1 MGGPRGVV
9 HGRCR
14 GRGLAACLA
23 AVVAAA
29 VAGGDDGATEE
40 APAGPPPFEQVVLE
54 SRAGTFLTEA
64 EIQPLL
70 EPLGTPYRLL
80 STPGQPVRFQGIAR
94 LDGWSESVL
103 LRFATMDQGE
113 NLRIHVWGADEGVT
127 LRFYSQGATVAA
139 YRTAA
144 DPAGGGGGAAVPYGT
159 LLTSDDGRNQRLPS
173 GLCFLGYADDSVF
186 LNRGDIRLVAAP
198 VRGPIRAL
206 YVESPSEVEL
216 RDLAIVEAGAV
227 PAEPV
232 RPQRVVRDGA
242 EPARLEWKLQL
253 AEGARL
259 ERPAAGA
266 VELVS
271 EKAAALALAT
281 FALDAPGLY
290 DVAFRVDEATTG
302 TGVALLNDAGEPVEG
317 IEFGRNR
324 EGRPVLGYGTPR
336 EALNV
341 DAWAED
347 NRPIP
352 YVGPGQW
359 IRLVVAGGM
368 SRYWV
373 GTGDGHWGRVFEP
386 RLRNGTWRS
395 IGLFAR
401 ETNDPQKPDGGL
413 RRIRLGAVMVREL
426 DGLTSAVD
434 PAVLAQARLVD
445 AAFQPNEAAPAWLER
460 TAKLL
465 PAGSALPEWRGA
477 CLLQALA
484 ANGPVDL
491 TQGLLEGFVD
501 ERLEAL
507 DAVPRR
513 VALLQ
518 DAALVWRS
526 RPEDAAVQ
534 IDFWERLGRGM
545 LVGGDV
551 PSVRSFA
558 RAYMQ
563 SSIFA
568 APPRSGPLPR
578 SLVGDVLLALY
589 AEQRLE
595 PLEEFMHWLRFWFSD
610 PATRQALQNEG
621 RLMLYDM
628 MNAKTGGPQ
637 DQPPAAAS
645 DKGRPRRQQRARRGW
660 DAPGP
665 GGMHQPVAV
674 NVSRAADTFY
684 AEMLSALE
692 ERHYDDMVRL
702 FRANS
707 PQYRREFVPSPTD
720 GQLYML
726 LPVAMRSIRAANRE
740 FADVIGQPLS
750 AAEQLV
756 AEQALTR
763 QDPVGLER
771 LAMQASGTSAGAAAC
786 QALGDRALAGGE
798 FMRAR
803 SWYEDGLSQAAVDQR
818 PHLQARLRLASA
830 ALGSPLGEPPHGP
843 VAVGAGRVSPERFE
857 QEVAALAARAKAGA
871 VVAQPATGSPAAAAF
886 PLAPLRAV
894 PWADVN
900 EGAADPNAFPEFYR
914 NRTWPLGNLQ
924 AVVSDDLMI
933 VSNRRRAVA
942 LEVATGRQRWAH
954 ELGNA
959 TSPAPLR
966 PTIDGS
972 TLYIRSMTSVRRYGL
987 LCIDR
992 RSGAVRW
999 HADGGDN
1006 LVSDALVVQG
1016 RLYVLAA
1023 APVGGEGNP
1032 AVGQFSATLVLLEL
1046 DRDTGQV
1053 LARRPTGLP
1062 LWEQNGFTHECQI
1075 AWADGHLVATILGA
1089 ALGLDLQGT
1098 IQWQR
1103 LSSALPMEADPGFAQ
1118 QEWQPPLARDERVY
1132 LHGTGSVAVECLAAA
1147 TGEIIWRRGVVGLQR
1162 IVGLFGERLIVKS
1175 TRGIRALDAR
1185 TGAVLWSR
1193 DMANA
1198 LPGVAVVG
1206 GDAVLAARQVML
1218 PDRSSVEFVWID
1230 QATGAV
1236 RGRSESP
1243 LGSRDPVMLGPMV
1256 AADRRIWCFS
1266 NRGLAGDGQPPGN
1279 VRRVYELTTAA
1290 GAP

>member
-1 MGGPRGVV
+1 V
-9 HGRCR
+9 
-14 GRGLAACLA
+14 AAL
-23 AVVAAA
+23 VAA
-29 VAGGDDGATEE
+29 VAFGDDAASEGA
-40 APAGPPPFEQVVLE
+40 PVGPPPFEEVVLE
-54 SRAGTFLTEA
+54 SRSGTFLTEA

-70 EPLGTPYRLL
+70 EPVGAPYRLL
-80 STPGQPVRFQGIAR
+80 STPGQPVRFQGVAR

-127 LRFYSQGATVAA
+127 LRFYAQGAAVGA
-139 YRTAA
+139 YRTGV
-144 DPAGGGGGAAVPYGT
+144 DPGAGAGGPTVPYGA
-159 LLTSDDGRNQRLPS
+159 LVTSDDGRNQRLPS
-173 GLCFLGYADDSVF
+173 GLCFLGYADGCVF
-186 LNRGDIRLVAAP
+186 LNRGDIRLLAAP
-198 VRGPIRAL
+198 LKGPIKAL
-206 YVESPSEVEL
+206 YVESPAEVEL
-216 RDLAIVEAGAV
+216 RDLAIVESGPV
-227 PAEPV
+227 PVEPARV
-232 RPQRVVRDGA
+232 QRVVVDGSK
-242 EPARLEWKLQL
+242 PAGLEWKGQL
-253 AEGARL
+253 PEGARL
-259 ERPAAGA
+259 ERPADGTL
-266 VELVS
+266 ELVS
-271 EKAAALALAT
+271 EKSAAIAQAT
-281 FALDAPGLY
+281 FTLDAPGLY
-290 DVAFRVDEATTG
+290 EVTFRVDQATTG
-302 TGVALLNDAGEPVEG
+302 TGVALFNDAGEPVEG

-324 EGRPVLGYGTPR
+324 EGKVVLGYGTPR

-341 DAWAED
+341 DAWAEES
-347 NRPIP
+347 RPVP
-352 YVGPGQW
+352 YAGPGQW

-373 GTGDGHWGRVFEP
+373 GADGGFWGRVFEP

-401 ETNDPQKPDGGL
+401 ETNDPQKPDGAL
-413 RRIRLGAVMVREL
+413 RRIRLGGVMVREL
-426 DGLTSAVD
+426 EGLTSAVD

-445 AAFQPNEAAPAWLER
+445 AAFQPNEAPPAWLER
-460 TAKLL
+460 TAKLI
-465 PAGSALPEWRGA
+465 PAGSRPPEWRGA

-491 TQGLLEGFVD
+491 TQGLVEAFVD

-507 DAVPRR
+507 DAAPRR
-513 VALLQ
+513 AALLQ

-526 RPEDAAVQ
+526 RPEDATVQ
-534 IDFWERLGRGM
+534 IDFWERLGRSM

-551 PSVRSFA
+551 PSVRAFA

-563 SSIFA
+563 ASIFA

-578 SLVGDVLLALY
+578 SLVGDVLLVLY

-595 PLEEFMHWLRFWFSD
+595 PLEEFMRWLRFWFSD

-637 DQPPAAAS
+637 DPTPPGAAEKS
-645 DKGRPRRQQRARRGW
+645 KPRQQQRGRRGW
-660 DAPGP
+660 NAAGQ

-707 PQYRREFVPSPTD
+707 PQYRREFVPSATD

-726 LPVAMRSIRAANRE
+726 LPVAMRSIRRANQD
-740 FADVIGQPLS
+740 FANVIGQPLS
-750 AAEQLV
+750 SAEQLL
-756 AEQALTR
+756 AEQVLTR

-771 LAMQASGTSAGAAAC
+771 LAMQAVGTPAGAAAC
-786 QALGDRALAGGE
+786 QSLGDRALAGGD
-798 FMRAR
+798 FLRAR
-803 SWYEDGLSQAAVDQR
+803 AWYEEGLSEAAVDQR

-830 ALGSPLGEPPHGP
+830 ALGKPVGEPPREP
-843 VAVGAGRVSPERFE
+843 VTVGTGRVSPERFE
-857 QEVAALAARAKAGA
+857 KEVAELASRTKDAS
-871 VVAQPATGSPAAAAF
+871 VIAQPATGSPAATVF
-886 PLAPLRAV
+886 PVVQLRSA

-924 AVVSDDLMI
+924 AVVADDLMI

-942 LEVATGRQRWAH
+942 LELATGKQRWAH

-966 PTIDGS
+966 PTIEGGA
-972 TLYIRSMTSVRRYGL
+972 LYIRAMTSVRRYGL

-992 RSGAVRW
+992 KSGTVRW

-1006 LVSDALVVQG
+1006 LVSDPVVVHG

-1023 APVGGEGNP
+1023 APVASEGNP
-1032 AVGQFSATLVLLEL
+1032 AVGQFSATLVLLEI
-1046 DRDTGQV
+1046 DRETGRIA
-1053 LARRPTGLP
+1053 ARRKTSLP

-1075 AWADGHLVATILGA
+1075 AWADGHLVVTILGA
-1089 ALGLDLQGT
+1089 VLGLDLQGT

-1103 LSSALPMEADPGFAQ
+1103 LSSALPMEADPGFTQ
-1118 QEWQPPLARDERVY
+1118 QEWQPPLASGDRVY
-1132 LHGTGSVAVECLAAA
+1132 LHGTGSVAVECLASA
-1147 TGEIIWRRGVVGLQR
+1147 TGEVIWRRGVIGLQR
-1162 IVGLFGERLIVKS
+1162 IIGLFGDRLLVKS
-1175 TRGIRALDAR
+1175 TRGIRSLDAK
-1185 TGAVLWSR
+1185 TGDVLWSR
-1193 DMANA
+1193 DLANA

-1206 GDAVLAARQVML
+1206 GDAVLAARQIML
-1218 PDRSSVEFVWID
+1218 PDRSTVEFVWID

-1236 RGRSESP
+1236 KGRSELP
-1243 LGSRDPVMLGPMV
+1243 LSSRDPVMLGPML
-1256 AADRRIWCFS
+1256 AADKRIWCFS
-1266 NRGLAGDGQPPGN
+1266 NRGLGGDGQPPGN
-1279 VRRVYELTTAA
+1279 VRRVYELSPAA